1 MGKWAMVPVEE
12 VDLSNVQYQHENIE
26 APHLTG
32 NFLKLFVWIVESRLF
47 GRAVLSF
54 LKRKNKFTQMLQD
67 TTIPE
72 EPMFF
77 PEFPPQDPENA
88 VNYVDECTLPTLR
101 VASALECLPAY
112 NSSHHWE
119 SNSRNSFL
127 YWTIRDYAHA
137 YRCGWTTPS
146 DVAEYIISAVEESLN
161 NMPAM
166 MLFIYFNADD
176 VRKQAAASTTRF
188 QEGNPLSILDGI
200 FIPIKDD
207 IDCYPYPTRG
217 GTVWFHKIREVKQDA
232 ASVSRLRSC
241 GVILVGKANMHEV
254 GMGVT
259 GNNPH
264 YGTVRNPH
272 STECYTGGSSSGPA
286 AIVASGLCPASVGTD
301 GGGSVRIPAALC
313 GVVGLK
319 TTYGRTDM
327 KGSLCAG
334 GTVESV
340 TPLAATV
347 EDAMLVYAAMSGS
360 SPTDLTRLRPM
371 PPCYPKLGTAD
382 NLNVLGSIKLGKY
395 ANWFNDVYSDEISE
409 TCERMLGL
417 LTRSFGIET
426 REIVLP
432 EIEEMRM
439 AHVVSIGSEA
449 LSHVYPSFNQGRRM
463 EMSYD
468 VRVNMALFESFSAA
482 HYVAAQSL
490 RRRTMHYYMEAF
502 KLVDI
507 IVTPTTGMTAPKIPK
522 SSLKIGET
530 DLQTSGYLMRF
541 VIAPNLIGLPA
552 VSVPVGYDK
561 DGLPIGLQLIGRPWA
576 EATLLRLASA
586 IEELAPSQKRPAV
599 FYDVLE
605 GKSKF

>member
-1 MGKWAMVPVEE
+1 MVPVEE
-12 VDLSNVQYQHENIE
+12 VDLSNVQYRQEKID

-32 NFLKLFVWIVESRLF
+32 NFLKLCVWIVESRLL
-47 GRAVLSF
+47 GRSVLSI
-54 LKRKNKFTQMLQD
+54 LKSKNKVTQILQH
-67 TTIPE
+67 TRIPE
-72 EPMFF
+72 APMFF

-88 VNYVDECTLPTLR
+88 VNCVDEYTLPTLR

-112 NSSHHWE
+112 NSSAHWG
-119 SNSRNSFL
+119 SDSRKSFL

-146 DVAEYIISAVEESLN
+146 DVAEYIISAVEKSLN
-161 NMPAM
+161 DKPAM
-166 MLFIYFNADD
+166 MLFISFNADE

-188 QEGNPLSILDGI
+188 QEGKPLSILDGI

-217 GTVWFHKIREVKQDA
+217 GTVWFHKMREVKKDA
-232 ASVSRLRSC
+232 VSVSRLRSC
-241 GVILVGKANMHEV
+241 GVILVGKANMHEL

-264 YGTVRNPH
+264 HGTVRNPH
-272 STECYTGGSSSGPA
+272 STECYPGGSSSGPA

-327 KGSLCAG
+327 KGSLCEG

-371 PPCYPKLGTAD
+371 PPCYPKLGTTD

-409 TCERMLGL
+409 TCERMLSL

-432 EIEEMRM
+432 ELEEMRV

-482 HYVAAQSL
+482 NYVSAQSL
-490 RRRTMHYYMEAF
+490 RRRIMHYHMEAF

-507 IVTPTTGMTAPKIPK
+507 IVTPTTGMTAPKIPP

-552 VSVPVGYDK
+552 ISVPVGYDK
-561 DGLPIGLQLIGRPWA
+561 DGLPIGLQLIGQPWA

>member
-1 MGKWAMVPVEE
+1 MVPVEE
-12 VDLSNVQYQHENIE
+12 VDLSNVQYRQEKID

-32 NFLKLFVWIVESRLF
+32 NFLKLCVWIVESRLL
-47 GRAVLSF
+47 GRSVLSF
-54 LKRKNKFTQMLQD
+54 LKSKNKVTQILQH
-67 TTIPE
+67 TRIPE
-72 EPMFF
+72 APMFF
-77 PEFPPQDPENA
+77 PEFPPQDPQNA
-88 VNYVDECTLPTLR
+88 VNCVDEYTLPTLR

-112 NSSHHWE
+112 NSSAHWG
-119 SNSRNSFL
+119 SDSRKSFL

-146 DVAEYIISAVEESLN
+146 DVAEYIISAVEKSLN
-161 NMPAM
+161 DKPAM
-166 MLFIYFNADD
+166 MFFISFNADE

-188 QEGNPLSILDGI
+188 QEGKPLSILDGI

-217 GTVWFHKIREVKQDA
+217 GTVWFHKMREVKKDA
-232 ASVSRLRSC
+232 VSVSRLRSC
-241 GVILVGKANMHEV
+241 GVILVGKANMHEL

-264 YGTVRNPH
+264 HGTVRNPH
-272 STECYTGGSSSGPA
+272 STECYPGGSSSGPA

-327 KGSLCAG
+327 KGALCEG

-371 PPCYPKLGTAD
+371 PPCYPKLGTTD

-395 ANWFNDVYSDEISE
+395 ANWFDDVYSDEISE
-409 TCERMLGL
+409 TCERMLSL

-432 EIEEMRM
+432 ELEEMRV
-439 AHVVSIGSEA
+439 AHIVSIGSEA
-449 LSHVYPSFNQGRRM
+449 LSHVYSSFNQGRRM

-482 HYVAAQSL
+482 NYVSAQSL
-490 RRRTMHYYMEAF
+490 RRRIMHYHMEAF

-507 IVTPTTGMTAPKIPK
+507 IVTPTTGMTAPKIPP

-552 VSVPVGYDK
+552 ISVPVGYDK
-561 DGLPIGLQLIGRPWA
+561 DGLPIGLQLIGQPWA

>member
-1 MGKWAMVPVEE
+1 MVPVEE
-12 VDLSNVQYQHENIE
+12 VDLSNVQYRQEKID

-32 NFLKLFVWIVESRLF
+32 NFLKLCVWIVESRLL
-47 GRAVLSF
+47 GRSVLSF
-54 LKRKNKFTQMLQD
+54 LKSKNKVTQILQH
-67 TTIPE
+67 TRIPE
-72 EPMFF
+72 APMFF

-88 VNYVDECTLPTLR
+88 VNCVDEYTLPTLR

-112 NSSHHWE
+112 NSSAHWG
-119 SNSRNSFL
+119 SDSRKSFL

-146 DVAEYIISAVEESLN
+146 DVAEYIISAVEKSLN
-161 NMPAM
+161 DKPAM
-166 MLFIYFNADD
+166 MFFISFNADE

-188 QEGNPLSILDGI
+188 QEGKPLSILDGI

-217 GTVWFHKIREVKQDA
+217 GTVWFHKMREVKKDA
-232 ASVSRLRSC
+232 VSVSRLRSC
-241 GVILVGKANMHEV
+241 GVILVGKANMHEL

-264 YGTVRNPH
+264 HGTVRNPH
-272 STECYTGGSSSGPA
+272 STECYPGGSSSGPA

-327 KGSLCAG
+327 KGALCEG

-371 PPCYPKLGTAD
+371 PPCYPKLGTTD

-409 TCERMLGL
+409 TCERMLSL

-432 EIEEMRM
+432 ELEEMRV
-439 AHVVSIGSEA
+439 AHIVSIGSEA
-449 LSHVYPSFNQGRRM
+449 LSHVYSSFNQGRRM

-482 HYVAAQSL
+482 NYVSAQSL
-490 RRRTMHYYMEAF
+490 RRRIMHYHMEAF

-507 IVTPTTGMTAPKIPK
+507 IVTPTTGMTAPKIPP

-552 VSVPVGYDK
+552 ISVPVGYDK
-561 DGLPIGLQLIGRPWA
+561 DGLPIGLQLIGQPWA

>member
-1 MGKWAMVPVEE
+1 MVPVEE
-12 VDLSNVQYQHENIE
+12 VDLSNVQYRQEKID

-32 NFLKLFVWIVESRLF
+32 NFLKLCVWIVESRLL
-47 GRAVLSF
+47 GRSVLSF
-54 LKRKNKFTQMLQD
+54 LKSKNKVTQILQH
-67 TTIPE
+67 TRIPE
-72 EPMFF
+72 APMFF
-77 PEFPPQDPENA
+77 PEFPPQDPQNA
-88 VNYVDECTLPTLR
+88 VNCVDEYTLPTLR

-112 NSSHHWE
+112 NSSAHWG
-119 SNSRNSFL
+119 SDSRKSFL

-146 DVAEYIISAVEESLN
+146 DVAEYIISAVEKSLN
-161 NMPAM
+161 DKPAM
-166 MLFIYFNADD
+166 MFFISFNADE

-188 QEGNPLSILDGI
+188 QEGKPLSILDGI

-217 GTVWFHKIREVKQDA
+217 GTVWFHKMREVKKDA
-232 ASVSRLRSC
+232 VSVSRLRSC
-241 GVILVGKANMHEV
+241 GVILVGKANMHEL

-264 YGTVRNPH
+264 HGTVRNPH
-272 STECYTGGSSSGPA
+272 STECYPGGSSSGPA

-327 KGSLCAG
+327 KGALCEG

-371 PPCYPKLGTAD
+371 PPCYPKLGTTD

-409 TCERMLGL
+409 TCERMLSL

-432 EIEEMRM
+432 ELEEMRV

-449 LSHVYPSFNQGRRM
+449 LSHVYSSFNQGRRM

-482 HYVAAQSL
+482 NYVSAQSL
-490 RRRTMHYYMEAF
+490 RRRIMHYHMEAF

-507 IVTPTTGMTAPKIPK
+507 IVTPTTGMTAPKIPP

-552 VSVPVGYDK
+552 ISVPVGYDK
-561 DGLPIGLQLIGRPWA
+561 DGLPIGLQLIGQPWA

>member
-1 MGKWAMVPVEE
+1 MGKSAMVPVEE
-12 VDLSNVQYQHENIE
+12 VDLSNVQYRQEKID

-32 NFLKLFVWIVESRLF
+32 NFLKLCVWIVESRLL
-47 GRAVLSF
+47 GRSVLSF
-54 LKRKNKFTQMLQD
+54 LKSKNKVTQILQH
-67 TTIPE
+67 TRIPE
-72 EPMFF
+72 APMFF

-88 VNYVDECTLPTLR
+88 VNCVDEYTLPTLR

-112 NSSHHWE
+112 NSSAHWG
-119 SNSRNSFL
+119 SDSRKSFL

-146 DVAEYIISAVEESLN
+146 DVAEYIISAVEKSLN
-161 NMPAM
+161 DKPAM
-166 MLFIYFNADD
+166 MFFISFNADE

-188 QEGNPLSILDGI
+188 QEGKPLSILDGI

-217 GTVWFHKIREVKQDA
+217 GTVWFHKMREVKKDA
-232 ASVSRLRSC
+232 VSVSRLRSC
-241 GVILVGKANMHEV
+241 GVILVGKANMHEL

-264 YGTVRNPH
+264 HGTVRNPH
-272 STECYTGGSSSGPA
+272 STECYPGGSSSGPA

-327 KGSLCAG
+327 KGALCEG

-371 PPCYPKLGTAD
+371 PPCYPKLGTTD

-395 ANWFNDVYSDEISE
+395 ANWFDDVYSDEISE
-409 TCERMLGL
+409 TCERMLSL

-432 EIEEMRM
+432 ELEEMRV

-449 LSHVYPSFNQGRRM
+449 LSHVYSSFNQGRRM

-482 HYVAAQSL
+482 NYVSAQSL
-490 RRRTMHYYMEAF
+490 RRRIMHYHMEAF

-507 IVTPTTGMTAPKIPK
+507 IVTPTTGMTAPKIPP

-552 VSVPVGYDK
+552 ISVPVGYDK
-561 DGLPIGLQLIGRPWA
+561 DGLPIGLQLIGQPWA